1 MPSTCIR
8 ADADD
13 RCGLRRPIL
22 PSERPAEGTE
32 GSFGFSALPPR
43 GMDEAYPLPR
53 SCLNERVG
61 CLYPANRAAHL
72 CVPSMGQLW
81 LLAPTEGQLMR
92 SVARFR

>member
-1 MPSTCIR
+1 M
-8 ADADD
+8 
-13 RCGLRRPIL
+13 
-22 PSERPAEGTE
+22 SERPAEGTE
-32 GSFGFSALPPR
+32 GSFGFSALLRPR

-53 SCLNERVG
+53 SCLNGRVG
-61 CLYPANRAAHL
+61 CLYPVNRAAHL